1 MLFGCQPSTGVNA
14 DTTMVFDVSAV
25 FEEMVDPETH
35 SLIFPQ
41 ALEEI
46 TGQDASFEIAQSN
59 TLVPIR
65 LMYEHNFVYQA

>member
-1 MLFGCQPSTGVNA
+1 
-14 DTTMVFDVSAV
+14 MVFDVSAV
-25 FEEMVDPETH
+25 FEDKKDPETL
-35 SLIFPQ
+35 SLIIPQ

-65 LMYEHNFVYQA
+65 LMYQHNLVHQA